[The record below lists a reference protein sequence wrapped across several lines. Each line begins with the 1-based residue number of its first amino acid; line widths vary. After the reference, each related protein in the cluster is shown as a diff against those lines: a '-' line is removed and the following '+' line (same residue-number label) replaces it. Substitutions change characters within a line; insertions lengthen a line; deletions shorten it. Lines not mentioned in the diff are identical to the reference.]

1 MRDLTGD
8 PNVIT
13 NLSNHSLTEQE
24 FSILNKGLK
33 YGILPTHFGILSIQT
48 TFEKLYH
55 DTRSF
60 LNWKDRLE
68 LKRIL
73 MNFYSKY
80 KSTFF
85 SQNQIT

>member
-1 MRDLTGD
+1 MRNLIGD

-13 NLSNHSLTEQE
+13 NLSNHPLTEQK

-33 YGILPTHFGILSIQT
+33 YGILPTYFDFLSTQT

-60 LNWKDRLE
+60 LN
-68 LKRIL
+68 
-73 MNFYSKY
+73 
-80 KSTFF
+80 
-85 SQNQIT
+85 

>member
-1 MRDLTGD
+1 MKIHHKKLCNLGLDMRNLIGD

-13 NLSNHSLTEQE
+13 NLSNHPLTEQK

-33 YGILPTHFGILSIQT
+33 YGILPTYFDFLSTQT

-60 LNWKDRLE
+60 LN
-68 LKRIL
+68 
-73 MNFYSKY
+73 
-80 KSTFF
+80 
-85 SQNQIT
+85 

>member
-1 MRDLTGD
+1 MIVGFDRAENWSH
-8 PNVIT
+8 P
-13 NLSNHSLTEQE
+13 LTEQE

-33 YGILPTHFGILSIQT
+33 YGILPTHFDFLSTQT

-60 LNWKDRLE
+60 LNWKDRIE

-73 MNFYSKY
+73 MNLYSKI
-80 KSTFF
+80 SPVSF